1 MKDVV
6 NTKTLQN
13 TSASRTSAS
22 TYLKEST
29 IRGKQEKDKDKEEE
43 EEERGVR
50 LSFFWTT
57 KFCALCAYFLP
68 HVLQKRDLYERR
80 WSTNEALARA
90 REKNEEQQALLFSFK
105 STLPSVRLLLCYFL
119 TDL

>member
-6 NTKTLQN
+6 LNTTKTLR

-22 TYLKEST
+22 TYVKESAA

-50 LSFFWTT
+50 LSFFLDDKILRIIMCLLSTACKTT
-57 KFCALCAYFLP
+57 K
-68 HVLQKRDLYERR
+68 KRSIR
-80 WSTNEALARA
+80 EAM
-90 REKNEEQQALLFSFK
+90 EH
-105 STLPSVRLLLCYFL
+105 
-119 TDL
+119 

>member
-6 NTKTLQN
+6 LNTTKTLR

-22 TYLKEST
+22 TYVKESAA

-50 LSFFWTT
+50 LSFFLDD
-57 KFCALCAYFLP
+57 KILRGALCACTTK
-68 HVLQKRDLYERR
+68 KRSIR
-80 WSTNEALARA
+80 EAM
-90 REKNEEQQALLFSFK
+90 EH
-105 STLPSVRLLLCYFL
+105 
-119 TDL
+119 

>member
-1 MKDVV
+1 VENKKK
-6 NTKTLQN
+6 TKTKKKKKKE
-13 TSASRTSAS
+13 ASVS
-22 TYLKEST
+22 
-29 IRGKQEKDKDKEEE
+29 
-43 EEERGVR
+43 
-50 LSFFWTT
+50 LSFWTT

-68 HVLQKRDLYERR
+68 RVLQKRDLYERR

-105 STLPSVRLLLCYFL
+105 ATLPSVRLLLRYFL

>member
-6 NTKTLQN
+6 NTKTLR

-22 TYLKEST
+22 TYLKESA

-50 LSFFWTT
+50 LSFFLDDKILRIMCLLSTACTT
-57 KFCALCAYFLP
+57 K
-68 HVLQKRDLYERR
+68 KRSIR
-80 WSTNEALARA
+80 EAM
-90 REKNEEQQALLFSFK
+90 EH
-105 STLPSVRLLLCYFL
+105 
-119 TDL
+119 